1 MRAIYVY
8 DIILS
13 NAIMA
18 SEKVNWEFSTSPN
31 FMNNLAT
38 FEQFDPWIW
47 EVLSFLMKFSG
58 YSVVGENSSL
68 TKFLVSSKIQCSIS
82 SNIFYSM

>member
-18 SEKVNWEFSTSPN
+18 SEKVNWEFSTSSN
-31 FMNNLAT
+31 FMNNLET
-38 FEQFDPWIW
+38 FEQFDP
-47 EVLSFLMKFSG
+47 
-58 YSVVGENSSL
+58 
-68 TKFLVSSKIQCSIS
+68 
-82 SNIFYSM
+82 